1 MAHITNLGG
10 VPRVSRVPIAVPNLS
25 GGQRVSNAVM
35 AGAGQ
40 AVTHAAISSL
50 SPASA
55 TIEDITDQ
63 VGDADLMQQAAEF
76 IASINAQAGGVG
88 NGSVLSAAPQQ
99 GVKTTALPA
108 RVTSLVSDVA
118 TPCVGHARMEQ
129 LFLGL
134 EQSQA
139 TVIDEIKESL
149 AGKVSI
155 CKGTQ

>member
-25 GGQRVSNAVM
+25 REQRVTTAVM

-40 AVTHAAISSL
+40 AVTHAALSSL
-50 SPASA
+50 SPGSL

-88 NGSVLSAAPQQ
+88 NGSVLSAAPRR
-99 GVKTTALPA
+99 G
-108 RVTSLVSDVA
+108 
-118 TPCVGHARMEQ
+118 G
-129 LFLGL
+129 
-134 EQSQA
+134 
-139 TVIDEIKESL
+139 
-149 AGKVSI
+149 
-155 CKGTQ
+155 